1 MILLNT
7 DVQNNT
13 IRFYKDTLFKKKTIK
28 FLILLLTVIPFFSL
42 TSARTLIMNI
52 YVDSGGISVVY
63 GSYENVTIHL
73 PSDITLEN
81 GSIFGTSDY
90 LTNKYGPVWVF
101 NLSIDA
107 SFDYCIFLIYL
118 PKDASIKKIDSDTL
132 DTTIDVVD
140 DGLRV
145 TAQGWGVVYPSVVV
159 EYNLSKRDTKSNIET
174 FFDLKIIAYLVV
186 VLCFLIFV
194 FFIIS
199 KINVPRKKLKIN
211 QEKLD
216 TILTTL
222 NDRERDIVTA
232 IIKFGNRSSQ
242 NELQTYLD
250 IPRASISRILENL
263 YAKRVIKKWKVG
275 KTNKVE
281 LHDSLFT
288 M

>member
-1 MILLNT
+1 MIPLKT
-7 DVQNNT
+7 DEQNT
-13 IRFYKDTLFKKKTIK
+13 IIYLRKPTLFKKSTFR
-28 FLILLLTVIPFFSL
+28 FLILILTIFSL
-42 TSARTLIMNI
+42 FNIASARTLIMNI
-52 YVDSGGISVVY
+52 YVDSGGTSVVY
-63 GSYENVTIHL
+63 GSYENVTIDL
-73 PSDITLEN
+73 PSDITLDN

-90 LTNKYGPVWVF
+90 LTNKFGPVWVF

-107 SFDYCIFLIYL
+107 TFDYCIFLIYL
-118 PKDASIKKIDSDTL
+118 PKDAAIKKIDSDSL

-159 EYNLSKRDTKSNIET
+159 EYNLSKRDTKSNIEA
-174 FFDLKIIAYLVV
+174 FFDLRTVFYLT
-186 VLCFLIFV
+186 LLMLSIIFV
-194 FFIIS
+194 FFIAS
-199 KINVPRKKLKIN
+199 KFKMPQKKLQVN

-263 YAKRVIKKWKVG
+263 YAKRIIKKWKVG

-281 LHDSLFT
+281 LHDSMFK